1 MPILGMN
8 AVMKYGTAGTRAATT
23 LSNVRNVT
31 LNLET
36 GESDVTTRANG
47 GWRATVSTLKDASVE
62 FEMVW
67 EPTDAGFSAI
77 KNAFFGNTA
86 IALHVLSSAT
96 GEGLDADFMITSF
109 TREEALEEA
118 IMVSVTAKPTLS
130 TRAPAWTNSTGASTG
145 TGSSGGTTPEGG
157 TGSGGN
163 SEA

>member
-8 AVMKYGTAGTRAATT
+8 AVMKYGTAGTRANST

-31 LNLET
+31 LNMET

-67 EPTDAGFSAI
+67 EPTDAGFTAI
-77 KNAFFGNTA
+77 KNAFFNNSA
-86 IALHVLSSAT
+86 VALLVLSSSA

-109 TREEALEEA
+109 SREEQLEEA

-130 TRAPAWTNSTGASTG
+130 TRAPAWY
-145 TGSSGGTTPEGG
+145 TTP
-157 TGSGGN
+157 TGP
-163 SEA
+163 